1 MITDTL
7 LNAKSYYK
15 LNASFEQSFEF
26 LKTLKADTPVGSYEI
41 APGLMAHVSE
51 YETSQTF
58 KHGWETHKKYIDIQ
72 FCLTGKEYI
81 KWRPLS
87 DSLVPTTNYNESKDC
102 TFYKDSAE
110 QGITELSKTVF
121 ALFFPRDAHAPQ
133 IMIEKPEKVKKV
145 VIKVPVE

>member
-7 LNAKSYYK
+7 SNADLYCSTNSWLKK
-15 LNASFEQSFEF
+15 SFEY
-26 LKTLKADTPVGSYEI
+26 LKTISKDTPVGAYEI

-51 YETSQTF
+51 YETTPQF
-58 KHGWETHKKYIDIQ
+58 KYGWETHKKYIDIQ

-81 KWRPLS
+81 KWMPLS
-87 DSLVPTTNYNESKDC
+87 EKLSPTIEYDEAKDR
-102 TFYKDSAE
+102 TFYDCNGE
-110 QGITELSKTVF
+110 QALITVKEDVF
-121 ALFFPRDAHAPQ
+121 ALFFPEDAHAPQ